1 MAKKKIKPKAKARK
15 AVIGRT
21 RAKKAD
27 KIREEMRLGMLEED
41 VYSDEGREELLEDDE
56 INPDEEG
63 FMLGYM
69 EGDKLV
75 KCARCGKVIV
85 DDAVEKEISGK
96 IFNFCSDE
104 CTKFFEPEIE

>member
-1 MAKKKIKPKAKARK
+1 MVKKKIKPKARK
-15 AVIGRT
+15 AVTGRT

-27 KIREEMRLGMLEED
+27 KMREEMRLGMIEED
-41 VYSDEGREELLEDDE
+41 VYSNEGREELLEDDE

-63 FMLGYM
+63 FMLGYT
-69 EGDKLV
+69 EGDKLA

-85 DDAVEKEISGK
+85 DDAVEREISGK

-104 CTKFFEPEIE
+104 CAKFFEPEIE